1 MFFRKGGITKNL
13 RPPLCNKEKK
23 QTKQKQ
29 QQQKQQQQQQQQQKL
44 HMNQTLLGLEST
56 FLYLIYFL
64 FRISWLPNEQALK
77 LGVSI

>member
-13 RPPLCNKEKK
+13 RPPLCNEEKNKQSKNNNNKNKK
-23 QTKQKQ
+23 QKT
-29 QQQKQQQQQQQQQKL
+29 KL
-44 HMNQTLLGLEST
+44 HMNQTPLDLEST
-56 FLYLIYFL
+56 FLYVINFL